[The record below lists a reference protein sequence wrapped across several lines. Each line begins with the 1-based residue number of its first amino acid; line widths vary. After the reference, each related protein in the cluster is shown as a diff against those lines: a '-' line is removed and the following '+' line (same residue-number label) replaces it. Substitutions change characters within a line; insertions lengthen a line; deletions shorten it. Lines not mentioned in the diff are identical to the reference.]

1 VILLSDNDDMKDAV
15 NAFVI
20 SLEEEPKKGKK
31 VETEKI
37 EKENIEENENKEL
50 KKFTGLDK
58 IVTILKKIL
67 GFICTD
73 EDIGIEIDTENL
85 IISIYGKDLDI
96 AIGKNGSNIE
106 ALEYIINLIGKRK
119 KLIDRRIIIDIKDYR
134 KKNIETLEKIALQ
147 MASKAVK
154 EGRIIALRPMQSYER
169 KVIHNLL
176 ENFKDVKTRSR
187 DKEPNRRIVI
197 YPANSNR

>member
-1 VILLSDNDDMKDAV
+1 MKDAI

-20 SLEEEPKKGKK
+20 SLEEEQKKNKK

-37 EKENIEENENKEL
+37 EKENIEGKENKEL
-50 KKFTGLDK
+50 RNFTGLDK

-67 GFICTD
+67 ELICA
-73 EDIGIEIDTENL
+73 EKEIDIEVDAENL
-85 IISIYGKDLDI
+85 IISIYGKDLAI

-119 KLIDRRIIIDIKDYR
+119 KLINRRIIIDIKDYR

-147 MASKAVK
+147 MADKAVK
-154 EGRIIALRPMQSYER
+154 EGRKIALRPMPSYER
-169 KVIHNLL
+169 KAIHNLL
-176 ENFKDVKTRSR
+176 ATVKEVKTKSR
-187 DKEPNRRIVI
+187 DEEPNRRIVI
-197 YPANSNR
+197 YPADSNL

>member
-1 VILLSDNDDMKDAV
+1 MSDNDDMKDAV

-20 SLEEEPKKGKK
+20 SLEEERKKSKK
-31 VETEKI
+31 VETEKT

-50 KKFTGLDK
+50 KNFTGLDK

-73 EDIGIEIDTENL
+73 EDIDIEIDTENL

-176 ENFKDVKTRSR
+176 ETFKDVKTRSR
-187 DKEPNRRIVI
+187 DQEPNRRIVI
-197 YPANSNR
+197 YPANSNQ

>member
-1 VILLSDNDDMKDAV
+1 MSDNDDMKDAI

-20 SLEEEPKKGKK
+20 SLEEEQKRSKK

-37 EKENIEENENKEL
+37 EKENIEENENIEVKN
-50 KKFTGLDK
+50 FTGLDK

-67 GFICTD
+67 EFICAG
-73 EDIGIEIDTENL
+73 EEINMEIDAENL
-85 IISIYGKDLDI
+85 VISIYGKDLDA
-96 AIGKNGSNIE
+96 AIGKNGRNIE
-106 ALEYIINLIGKRK
+106 ALEYIINLIGRRK

-147 MASKAVK
+147 MANKAVK
-154 EGRIIALRPMQSYER
+154 EGRIIALRPMPSYER

-176 ENFKDVKTRSR
+176 ETVKDVKTRSR
-187 DKEPNRRIVI
+187 DKEPNRRVVI
-197 YPANSNR
+197 YPTNSNR

>member
-1 VILLSDNDDMKDAV
+1 MSDNDDMKDAV

-50 KKFTGLDK
+50 KNFTGLDK

-73 EDIGIEIDTENL
+73 EDIDIEIDTENL

-176 ENFKDVKTRSR
+176 ETFKDVKTRSR

-197 YPANSNR
+197 YPTNSNQ

>member
-1 VILLSDNDDMKDAV
+1 MSDNDDMKDAV

-20 SLEEEPKKGKK
+20 SLEEEPKKSKK
-31 VETEKI
+31 AETEKI

-50 KKFTGLDK
+50 KNFTGLDK

-73 EDIGIEIDTENL
+73 EDIDIEIDTANL

-176 ENFKDVKTRSR
+176 ETFKDVKTRSR

-197 YPANSNR
+197 YPANSNQ

>member
-1 VILLSDNDDMKDAV
+1 LSDNDDMKDAV

-20 SLEEEPKKGKK
+20 SLEEEPKKSRI

-37 EKENIEENENKEL
+37 KKESTAENEKKEL
-50 KKFTGLDK
+50 NNFTGLDK
-58 IVTILKKIL
+58 IVSILKKII
-67 GFICTD
+67 GYICTD
-73 EDIGIEIDTENL
+73 EEIDIEIDSENL
-85 IISIYGKDLDI
+85 IISIYGKDLDL

-106 ALEYIINLIGKRK
+106 AIEYIINLIGKRK
-119 KLIDRRIIIDIKDYR
+119 KLIDKRIVIDIKDYR

-147 MASKAVK
+147 MANKAVK
-154 EGRIIALRPMQSYER
+154 EGRTIALRPMPSYER

-176 ENFKDVKTRSR
+176 ESVKDVKTRSR

-197 YPANSNR
+197 YPSNVNQ

>member
-1 VILLSDNDDMKDAV
+1 MSDNDDMKDAV

-20 SLEEEPKKGKK
+20 SLEEERKKSKK
-31 VETEKI
+31 VETEKT

-50 KKFTGLDK
+50 KNFTGLDK

-73 EDIGIEIDTENL
+73 EDIDIEIDTENL
-85 IISIYGKDLDI
+85 IISIYGKDLDV

-176 ENFKDVKTRSR
+176 ETFKDVKTRSR
-187 DKEPNRRIVI
+187 DQEPNRRIVI
-197 YPANSNR
+197 YPANSNQ

>member
-1 VILLSDNDDMKDAV
+1 MKDAV

-31 VETEKI
+31 VETVKI

-50 KKFTGLDK
+50 KNFTGLDK

-67 GFICTD
+67 EYICAD
-73 EDIGIEIDTENL
+73 EEIDIEIDTENL
-85 IISIYGKDLDI
+85 IISIYGKDLAM

-119 KLIDRRIIIDIKDYR
+119 KLIDRRIIIDIKDYK
-134 KKNIETLEKIALQ
+134 KKNIETLGKVALQ
-147 MASKAVK
+147 MANKAVK
-154 EGRIIALRPMQSYER
+154 ESRIITLKPMSSYER

-176 ENFKDVKTRSR
+176 ATVKDIKTKSR
-187 DKEPNRRIVI
+187 D
-197 YPANSNR
+197 

>member
-1 VILLSDNDDMKDAV
+1 MSDNDDMKDAV

-50 KKFTGLDK
+50 KNFTGLDK

-73 EDIGIEIDTENL
+73 EDIDIEIDTENL

-176 ENFKDVKTRSR
+176 ETFKDVKTRSR

-197 YPANSNR
+197 YPTNNNQ

>member
-1 VILLSDNDDMKDAV
+1 MSGNDDMKDAV

-31 VETEKI
+31 AETEKI

-50 KKFTGLDK
+50 KNFTGLDK

-73 EDIGIEIDTENL
+73 EDIDIEIDTANL
-85 IISIYGKDLDI
+85 IISIYGKDLDV

-176 ENFKDVKTRSR
+176 ETFKDVKTRSR

-197 YPANSNR
+197 YPTNSNQ

>member
-1 VILLSDNDDMKDAV
+1 LSDNDDMKDAI

-20 SLEEEPKKGKK
+20 SLEEEQKKSKNI
-31 VETEKI
+31 ETENI

-50 KKFTGLDK
+50 KNFAGLDK

-67 GFICTD
+67 GFICSG
-73 EDIGIEIDTENL
+73 EEIDMEIDAEKL
-85 IISIYGKDLDI
+85 IISIYGKELDI

-147 MASKAVK
+147 MANKAVK
-154 EGRIIALRPMQSYER
+154 EGRIIALRPMPSYER

-176 ENFKDVKTRSR
+176 ETFKDVKTRSR

-197 YPANSNR
+197 YPANSNQ

>member
-1 VILLSDNDDMKDAV
+1 MSDNDDMKDAV

-20 SLEEEPKKGKK
+20 SLEEEQKKSNK

-37 EKENIEENENKEL
+37 EKESIEEKENKEL
-50 KKFTGLDK
+50 KNFTGLDK

-67 GFICTD
+67 EFICAG
-73 EDIGIEIDTENL
+73 EEIDMEIDAENL

-147 MASKAVK
+147 MANKAVK
-154 EGRIIALRPMQSYER
+154 EGRIIALRPMPSYER

-176 ENFKDVKTRSR
+176 ETVKDVKTRSR

-197 YPANSNR
+197 YPANSNQ

>member
-1 VILLSDNDDMKDAV
+1 LSDNEDMKDAV

-20 SLEEEPKKGKK
+20 SLEEEPKKSNK

-50 KKFTGLDK
+50 KNFTGLDK

-73 EDIGIEIDTENL
+73 EDIDIEIDTENL

-176 ENFKDVKTRSR
+176 ETFKDVKTRSR
-187 DKEPNRRIVI
+187 DQEPNRRIVI
-197 YPANSNR
+197 YPANSNQ

>member
-1 VILLSDNDDMKDAV
+1 MKNAI

-20 SLEEEPKKGKK
+20 SLEEEQKKSKK
-31 VETEKI
+31 VETEKT
-37 EKENIEENENKEL
+37 EKEKIEENENKEL
-50 KKFTGLDK
+50 KNFTGLDK
-58 IVTILKKIL
+58 IIAILKKIL
-67 GFICTD
+67 EYICAG
-73 EDIGIEIDTENL
+73 EEINIEIDTENL
-85 IISIYGKDLDI
+85 IISIYGKDLAM

-134 KKNIETLEKIALQ
+134 KKNIVTLEKIALQ

-154 EGRIIALRPMQSYER
+154 EGRIIALRPMPSYER

-176 ENFKDVKTRSR
+176 ANVKDVKTKSW
-187 DKEPNRRIVI
+187 DKEPNRRIII
-197 YPANSNR
+197 YPADSDQ

>member
-1 VILLSDNDDMKDAV
+1 MSDNDDMKDAV

-20 SLEEEPKKGKK
+20 SLEEEPKKSKK
-31 VETEKI
+31 AETEKI

-50 KKFTGLDK
+50 KNFTGLDK

-73 EDIGIEIDTENL
+73 EDIDIEIDTENL

-176 ENFKDVKTRSR
+176 ETFKDVKTRSR

-197 YPANSNR
+197 YPTNSNQ

>member
-1 VILLSDNDDMKDAV
+1 MSDNDDMKDAV

-20 SLEEEPKKGKK
+20 SLEEEPKKNKK
-31 VETEKI
+31 AETEKI
-37 EKENIEENENKEL
+37 GKENIEENENKEL
-50 KKFTGLDK
+50 KNFTGLDK

-73 EDIGIEIDTENL
+73 EDIDIEIDTENL

-176 ENFKDVKTRSR
+176 ETFKDVKTRSR
-187 DKEPNRRIVI
+187 DQEPNRRIVI
-197 YPANSNR
+197 YPANSNQ

>member
-1 VILLSDNDDMKDAV
+1 LSDNDDMKDAV

-50 KKFTGLDK
+50 KNFTGLDK

-73 EDIGIEIDTENL
+73 EDIDIEIDTENL

-176 ENFKDVKTRSR
+176 ETFKDVKTRSR

-197 YPANSNR
+197 YPTNSNQ

>member
-1 VILLSDNDDMKDAV
+1 MSDNDDMKDAV

-20 SLEEEPKKGKK
+20 SLEEEPKKSKK
-31 VETEKI
+31 AETEKI

-50 KKFTGLDK
+50 KNFTGLDK

-73 EDIGIEIDTENL
+73 EDIDIEIDTENL

-119 KLIDRRIIIDIKDYR
+119 KLIDKRIIIDIKDYR

-176 ENFKDVKTRSR
+176 ETFKDVKTRSR
-187 DKEPNRRIVI
+187 DKEPNRRILI
-197 YPANSNR
+197 YPTNSNQ

>member
-1 VILLSDNDDMKDAV
+1 MSDSDDMKDAI

-20 SLEEEPKKGKK
+20 SLEEEQKKSKK
-31 VETEKI
+31 VEIEKI
-37 EKENIEENENKEL
+37 EL
-50 KKFTGLDK
+50 KNFTGLDK
-58 IVTILKKIL
+58 TVTILKKIL
-67 GFICTD
+67 EFICAG
-73 EDIGIEIDTENL
+73 EEVNIEIDAENL

-147 MASKAVK
+147 MANKAVK
-154 EGRIIALRPMQSYER
+154 EGRTIALRPMPSYER

-176 ENFKDVKTRSR
+176 ETVKDVKTRSR

-197 YPANSNR
+197 YPANSNQ

>member
-1 VILLSDNDDMKDAV
+1 LSDNDDMKDAV

-20 SLEEEPKKGKK
+20 SLEEERKKSKK
-31 VETEKI
+31 VETEKT

-50 KKFTGLDK
+50 KNFTGLDK

-73 EDIGIEIDTENL
+73 EDIDIEIDTENL
-85 IISIYGKDLDI
+85 IISIYGKDLDV

-176 ENFKDVKTRSR
+176 ETFKDVKTRSR
-187 DKEPNRRIVI
+187 DQEPNRRIVI
-197 YPANSNR
+197 YPANSNQ

>member
-1 VILLSDNDDMKDAV
+1 MKDAI

-20 SLEEEPKKGKK
+20 SLEDEQKKSQK

-37 EKENIEENENKEL
+37 EKANIEENEDKEL
-50 KKFTGLDK
+50 KYFTGLDK
-58 IVTILKKIL
+58 IIIILKKIL
-67 GFICTD
+67 EYICAD
-73 EDIGIEIDTENL
+73 EEIDIEIDTENL
-85 IISIYGKDLDI
+85 IISIYGKDLAM

-119 KLIDRRIIIDIKDYR
+119 KLIDRRIIIDIKDYK
-134 KKNIETLEKIALQ
+134 KKNIETLGKVALQ
-147 MASKAVK
+147 MANKAVK
-154 EGRIIALRPMQSYER
+154 ESRIITLKPMSSYER

-176 ENFKDVKTRSR
+176 ATVKDIKTKSR

-197 YPANSNR
+197 YPANRNQ

>member
-1 VILLSDNDDMKDAV
+1 MSDNDDMKDAV

-20 SLEEEPKKGKK
+20 SLEEEPKKSKK
-31 VETEKI
+31 AETEKI

-50 KKFTGLDK
+50 KNFTGLDK

-73 EDIGIEIDTENL
+73 EDIDIEIDTANL
-85 IISIYGKDLDI
+85 IISIYGKDLDV

-176 ENFKDVKTRSR
+176 ETFKDVKTRSR

-197 YPANSNR
+197 YPTNSNQ

>member
-1 VILLSDNDDMKDAV
+1 MSDNDDMKDAV

-31 VETEKI
+31 AETEKI

-50 KKFTGLDK
+50 KNFTGLDK

-73 EDIGIEIDTENL
+73 EDIDIEIDTENL

-154 EGRIIALRPMQSYER
+154 EGRRIALRPMQSYER

-176 ENFKDVKTRSR
+176 ETFKDVKTRSR

-197 YPANSNR
+197 YPANSNQ

>member
-1 VILLSDNDDMKDAV
+1 MSDNDDMKDAV

-20 SLEEEPKKGKK
+20 SLEEEPKKSKK
-31 VETEKI
+31 AETEKI

-50 KKFTGLDK
+50 KNFTGLDK

-73 EDIGIEIDTENL
+73 EDIDIEIDTENL

-119 KLIDRRIIIDIKDYR
+119 KLIDKRIIIDIKDYR

-176 ENFKDVKTRSR
+176 ETFKDVKTRSR

-197 YPANSNR
+197 YPTNSNQ

>member
-1 VILLSDNDDMKDAV
+1 MSDNDDMKDAV

-50 KKFTGLDK
+50 KNFTGLDK

-73 EDIGIEIDTENL
+73 EDIDIEIDTENL

-119 KLIDRRIIIDIKDYR
+119 KLIDRRVIIDIKDYR

-176 ENFKDVKTRSR
+176 ETFKDVKTRSR

-197 YPANSNR
+197 YPTNSNR

>member
-1 VILLSDNDDMKDAV
+1 MSDNDDMKDAV

-20 SLEEEPKKGKK
+20 SLEEEPKKSKE

-37 EKENIEENENKEL
+37 EKENIEKNENKEL
-50 KKFTGLDK
+50 KNFTGLDK

-67 GFICTD
+67 EFICTGEEID
-73 EDIGIEIDTENL
+73 IEIDAENL
-85 IISIYGKDLDI
+85 IISIDGKDLDI

-106 ALEYIINLIGKRK
+106 ALEYIINLISKRK
-119 KLIDRRIIIDIKDYR
+119 KLIDRRIVIDIKDYR

-154 EGRIIALRPMQSYER
+154 EGRTIALKPMPSYER

-176 ENFKDVKTRSR
+176 ETVKDVKTKSR

-197 YPANSNR
+197 YPANSNQ